1 MVDHGASRGAIG
13 TRRPGKQYPMDQQQ
27 AGVPAAEDDPVAR
40 ARALV
45 PLLDAAAPRI
55 EAACELP
62 ADVLDAMHGAKMFHL
77 LVPRSIGGVELLPSI
92 YIQAVEQIARGDASA
107 AWCMNQQGGCAMSA
121 AYLSPAAAREMFG
134 GPRDALAWGQSPGAR
149 AVRTDGGWRLTCHGS
164 FASGN
169 RHCTWLG
176 AHVATFESD
185 GTPLRTP
192 EGKPAE
198 RTLLFPRARAKITDT
213 WQVVG
218 LRGTGSDDYEVTD
231 LFVPDDHAIIRDHPA
246 SRREPGLTYRF
257 SSLSIYASGFG
268 AVALGI
274 ARTVLDEFI
283 KLARQKTQALA
294 QNPMRENAVIQ
305 SLIATADVRL
315 RSARSWLIQTLR
327 DAEAGVSARGALTSG
342 TPKSGELVLDELTL
356 DERVAIRQAATFAI
370 AQARD
375 VVNEVYHEA
384 GSTAIFNRF
393 TIERRFRDIN
403 TVSQQLQGRSAHFE
417 TVGQHMLGMQIFQRW
432 L

>member
-1 MVDHGASRGAIG
+1 MDLHKASA
-13 TRRPGKQYPMDQQQ
+13 
-27 AGVPAAEDDPVAR
+27 PAVEDEYVAR

-55 EAACELP
+55 EAACQLP
-62 ADVLDAMHGAKMFHL
+62 EDVLDAMHAARMFHL
-77 LVPRSIGGVELLPSI
+77 LVPRSIGGVELSPSI

-107 AWCMNQQGGCAMSA
+107 AWCMNQQSGCSVSA
-121 AYLSPAAAREMFG
+121 AYLSEAAAREMFG
-134 GPRDALAWGQSPGAR
+134 GPRDALAWGQTPGAR
-149 AVRTDGGWRLTCHGS
+149 AVRTEGGWRLTCHGS
-164 FASGN
+164 FASGS
-169 RHCTWLG
+169 RHCSWLG
-176 AHVATFESD
+176 AHVPTLEAD
-185 GTPLRTP
+185 GTPRRT
-192 EGKPAE
+192 EDGKPIE
-198 RTLLFPRARAKITDT
+198 RTMLFPRARAKITDT

-218 LRGTGSDDYEVTD
+218 LCGTGSDDYEVTD
-231 LFVPDDHAIIRDHPA
+231 LFIPDAHAIARDHPA
-246 SRREPGLTYRF
+246 ERREPGLTYRF
-257 SSLSIYASGFG
+257 SSLTIYASGFA
-268 AVALGI
+268 AVALGV

-294 QNPMRENAVIQ
+294 PSPMRDNAVIQ

-315 RSARSWLIQTLR
+315 RSARSWLILTLR
-327 DAEAGVSARGALTSG
+327 DAEAGVRARGGPT
-342 TPKSGELVLDELTL
+342 LDELTL

-370 AQARD
+370 SQARG

-384 GSTAIFNRF
+384 GSTAIFNRL

-417 TVGQHMLGMQIFQRW
+417 TVGQHMLGMPIFQRW

>member
-1 MVDHGASRGAIG
+1 
-13 TRRPGKQYPMDQQQ
+13 
-27 AGVPAAEDDPVAR
+27 
-40 ARALV
+40 
-45 PLLDAAAPRI
+45 
-55 EAACELP
+55 
-62 ADVLDAMHGAKMFHL
+62 
-77 LVPRSIGGVELLPSI
+77 
-92 YIQAVEQIARGDASA
+92 
-107 AWCMNQQGGCAMSA
+107 MSA
-121 AYLSPAAAREMFG
+121 AYLSEAAARQMLG
-134 GPRDALAWGQSPGAR
+134 GPRDALAWGQTPGAR
-149 AVRTDGGWRLTCHGS
+149 AVRTEGGWRLTCHGS
-164 FASGN
+164 FASGS
-169 RHCTWLG
+169 RHCAWLG
-176 AHVATFESD
+176 AHVPTFEAD
-185 GTPLRTP
+185 GTPRRT
-192 EGKPAE
+192 EDGKPIE
-198 RTLLFPRARAKITDT
+198 RTMLFPRARAKITDT

-218 LRGTGSDDYEVTD
+218 LCGTGSDDYEVTD
-231 LFVPDDHAIIRDHPA
+231 LFIPDNHAIARDHPA
-246 SRREPGLTYRF
+246 ERREPGLTYRF
-257 SSLSIYASGFG
+257 SSLTIYASGFG
-268 AVALGI
+268 AVALGV

-294 QNPMRENAVIQ
+294 QSPMRDNAVIQ

-327 DAEAGVSARGALTSG
+327 DAEAGVRARGAPRLGDPASG
-342 TPKSGELVLDELTL
+342 TLTLGDPLGDPLGELTL

-417 TVGQHMLGMQIFQRW
+417 TVGQHMLGMPVFQRW